1 MTIEQKLA
9 ALREK
14 QAEQAAA
21 AQARIDMLLK
31 RQVEQDAQKKAQ
43 DERRAQQERARKAK
57 LEREMETRMKV
68 VLGAYV
74 LSHFKQSGDDLGS
87 FRLGEEGCFYD
98 FLNERDRAYLGV
110 EAPIPTAPMAM
121 PGSAFAKEQENEY

>member
-87 FRLGEEGCFYD
+87 FRLGEGCFYD